1 MHDGFFEPAPPPE
14 RDAPDGG
21 AWKKLGWF
29 ALLAIAGV
37 CVTAGAAYLLRALL
51 FIG

>member
-1 MHDGFFEPAPPPE
+1 MRDGFFEPAPPPE

-21 AWKKLGWF
+21 IWKKLGWF
-29 ALLAIAGV
+29 ALLAMAGV
-37 CVTAGAAYLLRALL
+37 LATGALAYGLRALL

>member
-1 MHDGFFEPAPPPE
+1 MRDVFFDPSPPPE

-21 AWKKLGWF
+21 IWKKLGWF

-37 CVTAGAAYLLRALL
+37 LATAGLAFALRALL